1 MVFQHCQTSE
11 VTLVVEIRE
20 TSSRNKHQGNTSLLV
35 KIAGTILAIKPRG
48 IDSSTIKYMN
58 ILFRNACRK
67 MHNFSRHRHTED
79 AISVDRIVKEL
90 NEETPSPILFYKAQ
104 GVSNPDFPVLAED
117 TFLLVIMTQFQATL
131 FESFSERIICLDS
144 THKTNQYRFK
154 LITLVVPDEYRNGN
168 H

>member
-1 MVFQHCQTSE
+1 
-11 VTLVVEIRE
+11 
-20 TSSRNKHQGNTSLLV
+20 
-35 KIAGTILAIKPRG
+35 
-48 IDSSTIKYMN
+48 MN

-67 MHNFSRHRHTED
+67 MHNYIRHRHTED

-90 NEETPSPILFYKAQ
+90 NEETPSPVLFYKAQ
-104 GVSNPDFPVLAED
+104 GVSNPDFPLLAED

-131 FESFSERIICLDS
+131 FENFSERIICLDS

-154 LITLVVPDEYRNGN
+154 LITLVVPDEYRNGK